1 MIHWL
6 KAFRLRTLP
15 LAFSSIGMG
24 AILAASHGIF
34 NGRIVILSL
43 STTVSLQILSNLAN
57 DYGDSIH
64 GADNVDRVGPSRT
77 VQDGQISMGEMKMAV
92 VLFSVLSLALGLIL
106 IFISGL
112 SALGVVFFLV
122 LGAFAII
129 SAILY
134 TNGKLPYGYI
144 GLGDLSVFLFFG
156 LFGVIGTYY
165 LQTKVLRWD
174 IFLPAM
180 SCGLLTVAVLNINNI
195 RDIHSDQL
203 AGKFS
208 IPVRLGR
215 KRASIYHS
223 FLLILAFI
231 CSIAY
236 VAMNNSGPKQFILL
250 LLLPLLYVNARAIST
265 KSQDQLDPY
274 LKQMAITNLVFVGVF
289 GIAVM

>member
-1 MIHWL
+1 MNHWL

-24 AILAASHGIF
+24 AILAASHGAF
-34 NGRIVILSL
+34 NARVVILSL
-43 STTVSLQILSNLAN
+43 LTTVSLQVLSNLAN

-77 VQDGQISMGEMKMAV
+77 VQDGQISMGKMKIAMMF
-92 VLFSVLSLALGLIL
+92 FSVLSLVLGLLL
-106 IFISGL
+106 IFTSCLSVSGI
-112 SALGVVFFLV
+112 VFFLV
-122 LGAFAII
+122 LGALAII
-129 SAILY
+129 AAILY

-156 LFGVIGTYY
+156 LVGVIGTYY
-165 LQTKVLRWD
+165 LQAKVLRWD
-174 IFLPAM
+174 IFLPAI
-180 SCGLLTVAVLNINNI
+180 SCGLFTVAVLNINNI
-195 RDIHSDQL
+195 RDINSDQL

-215 KRASIYHS
+215 NRANFYHIL
-223 FLLILAFI
+223 LLITAFV
-231 CSIAY
+231 CAVAY
-236 VAMNNSGPKQFILL
+236 ITMHYSGPKQFILL

-265 KSQDQLDPY
+265 KSQDQLDSY
-274 LKQMAITNLVFVGVF
+274 LRQMAITNLVFVSIF